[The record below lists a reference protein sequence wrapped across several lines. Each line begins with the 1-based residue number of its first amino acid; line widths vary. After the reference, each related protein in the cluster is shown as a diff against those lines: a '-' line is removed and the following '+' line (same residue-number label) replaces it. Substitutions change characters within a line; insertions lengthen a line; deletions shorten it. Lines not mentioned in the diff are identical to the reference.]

1 MPPVAKKFQ
10 DHETCTEHDRGVGHV
25 ERVPVMDADME
36 VDEIRDAVAQK
47 AIENIS
53 CRAAENQREARTGR
67 AARRRVRWR
76 GATGGE
82 R

>member
-36 VDEIRDAVAQK
+36 VDEIRDAVAEN
-47 AIENIS
+47 AIENVACCS
-53 CRAAENQREARTGR
+53 A
-67 AARRRVRWR
+67 
-76 GATGGE
+76 
-82 R
+82 